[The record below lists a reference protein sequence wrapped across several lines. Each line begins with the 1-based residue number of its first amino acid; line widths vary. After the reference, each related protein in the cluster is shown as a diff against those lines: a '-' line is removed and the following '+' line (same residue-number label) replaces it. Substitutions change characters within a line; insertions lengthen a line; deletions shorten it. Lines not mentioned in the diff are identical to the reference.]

1 MRDYWAILKN
11 NTFQVKRPSFLLGNL
26 YKKLGYFFIP
36 TSGHTG
42 TLCLAYFREKIMNF
56 FSLKAF
62 TRKQWDKR
70 QETRE
75 RERERERLKMTLKKP
90 RGLVSEKVTAALASV
105 FWLENKSIISLI
117 CVYFTHAPY
126 CFTKVCFTFASR
138 YIVLLMYVLPMH
150 LGILSYLCMFYLFY

>member
-70 QETRE
+70 
-75 RERERERLKMTLKKP
+75 RERERLKMTLKKP
-90 RGLVSEKVTAALASV
+90 RGLVSEKVTAALASF